1 MKLAYLSEMHP
12 DMIHKLLR
20 HCCSD
25 GNKDQQQNEDFKSA
39 GCSLSLS
46 SASTSSSS
54 ISSSS
59 SPSLHSSSSPS
70 QCHSESTL
78 EEEPQQ
84 QQQQQQ
90 SANPSTDLADQRSSS
105 TASIEPCSNEA
116 NITTA
121 KSSIQGLSCDSFTET
136 ESNTQSF
143 ITSPMQHQPV
153 KRPHDFL
160 GPAAAASAPK
170 QGGSFDKNKNHQPI
184 NIGLERSQDNQYQ
197 EQFNPTLAWTPTF
210 LGMDVTFP
218 KSFLDSVRD
227 GCGNS

>member
-1 MKLAYLSEMHP
+1 MKLAYLSEMHH

-20 HCCSD
+20 HCCSN
-25 GNKDQQQNEDFKSA
+25 GNKEQQQNEDFKSA
-39 GCSLSLS
+39 GCSLSSSS

-78 EEEPQQ
+78 EEEEEE
-84 QQQQQQ
+84 QQQ
-90 SANPSTDLADQRSSS
+90 SAKTSTDLAVQRSSS

-121 KSSIQGLSCDSFTET
+121 KSSIQGLSCDPFTET

-143 ITSPMQHQPV
+143 TTSPMHHQPV
-153 KRPHDFL
+153 KRPHDFT
-160 GPAAAASAPK
+160 GPAAAASASK
-170 QGGSFDKNKNHQPI
+170 QDGSSDKNKNHQPI
-184 NIGLERSQDNQYQ
+184 DIGLERSHDNQYQ